1 MVIESGNLNPRYTF
15 HIIYTVRTISQ
26 VFTKNGILLLTIK
39 HLIMKKI
46 LLLSAIFLSAFCYKT
61 EAQVRFNVNIGLQPA
76 WGPTG
81 YDNANYYYLP
91 DLGVY
96 YDVPRGLFVYFD
108 MGRWNFNPS
117 LPAWFGNYDLYHS
130 YKVVVN
136 DRNPWLR
143 NDYSKAQYDNY
154 RGRYQPVIRDNR
166 DNRYYAENDRYDRD
180 RNNFQR
186 PDVRD
191 NHGNFGRDND
201 HGNNSRKDDRR
212 NRREDHRD
220 HDRH

>member
-1 MVIESGNLNPRYTF
+1 LVIELFTLKPFNLI
-15 HIIYTVRTISQ
+15 HIINNVTTFSQ

-46 LLLSAIFLSAFCYKT
+46 LLITAIFLSAFCYKT
-61 EAQVRFNVNIGLQPA
+61 EAQLRFHVNIGLQPA

-81 YDNANYYYLP
+81 YDYVNYYYLP

-96 YDVPRGLFVYFD
+96 YDVQRGLFVYFD
-108 MGRWNFNPS
+108 MGQWNFTPV
-117 LPAWFGNYDLYHS
+117 LPARFGNYDLYHS

-143 NDYSKAQYDNY
+143 NDYYRNQYYSY
-154 RGRYQPVIRDNR
+154 RGRYQPEIRDNH
-166 DNRYYAENDRYDRD
+166 DSRYYAANDRRDRD

-186 PDVRD
+186 PDERD
-191 NHGNFGRDND
+191 NRGNFGRDND
-201 HGNNSRKDDRR
+201 RRNDNRRDDRR
-212 NRREDHRD
+212 DRRH
-220 HDRH
+220 